1 MLKKVV
7 SYLKKYNDMRDKKKL
22 EGLIKV
28 IKQTYIKNPEM
39 QKVIDASM
47 IGVCAQESISPKQVF
62 FI

>member
-1 MLKKVV
+1 MK
-7 SYLKKYNDMRDKKKL
+7 DKKKL
-22 EGLIKV
+22 EALLKV

-39 QKVIDASM
+39 QKMIDASM

>member
-7 SYLKKYNDMRDKKKL
+7 SYLKKYNDMKDKKKL
-22 EGLIKV
+22 EALLKV

-47 IGVCAQESISPKQVF
+47 IGVCAQEGISPKQVF